1 MQRDVVY
8 LLDILEAAKL
18 AVSYL
23 EGVAKKLTM
32 TTTNHVFKGAS
43 NV

>member
-18 AVSYL
+18 ALSYL
-23 EGVAKKLTM
+23 DGVSKELTM
-32 TTTNHVFKGAS
+32 TKTNHVFKETS
-43 NV
+43 NA